1 MEHMIMNLLN
11 GLEILIVLQELK
23 NVIIKVKLVIKIIH
37 LVILF
42 LLNNLIVVV
51 ILVIG

>member
-1 MEHMIMNLLN
+1 MNLLN

-23 NVIIKVKLVIKIIH
+23 NVIIKVKLVIRIIMV
-37 LVILF
+37 VILF